1 MHGIMICSTVISFAW
16 ILGFKINVL
25 YTFTLIR
32 GKEWIRALAAFKLI
46 VEICISGVKAVFF
59 GPDFVTITKD
69 DDENVE
75 WRVLK
80 PEIFATIM
88 DFFNSGKLVRT
99 LSRGDFCSVGFCD
112 CLKVTTKPVSVSTLA
127 DSGPIRE
134 HSGGVQ
140 TLCNRGPI

>member
-1 MHGIMICSTVISFAW
+1 M
-16 ILGFKINVL
+16 
-25 YTFTLIR
+25 
-32 GKEWIRALAAFKLI
+32 AAFKLI

-88 DFFNSGKLVRT
+88 DFFNSGKLVGR
-99 LSRGDFCSVGFCD
+99 LSRGDFCSGGFC
-112 CLKVTTKPVSVSTLA
+112 T
-127 DSGPIRE
+127 
-134 HSGGVQ
+134 
-140 TLCNRGPI
+140 